1 MSANRVT
8 LTNSQRT
15 SILNHGQP
23 TTVQQMLAFLGLT
36 GYSHN
41 HIPRYVDLTQPL
53 RDIVAAAGN
62 RNLTAP
68 LKWSVAAE
76 EAFTATKQALAHA
89 ASLASPDYDKD
100 FHLDVSE
107 TGAVV
112 NAVLFQKKE
121 GTRNVLMYHSSR
133 LDSIERG
140 QTVCARYMAA
150 LTKAITK
157 TSHIIMCHPLKVNS
171 DHGIPAPHIT
181 FESKPINMAHRM
193 TSDTHAP
200 HDCEALLDGEIKLR
214 EDLQSKPLEQPDLT
228 LFTDGCCY
236 KGENGNVE
244 RRCGTFT

>member
-1 MSANRVT
+1 MISANSVT

-36 GYSHN
+36 GYSRN

-107 TGAVV
+107 TAAVV

-121 GTRNVLMYHSSR
+121 GSRNVLMYHSSR

-157 TSHIIMCHPLKVNS
+157 TSHIVMCHPLKVNS
-171 DHGIPAPHIT
+171 DHGITAFLNSKAFTFSPARKVKISQVLEQPHIT
-181 FESKPINMAHRM
+181 FESKPINMAHGM
-193 TSDTHAP
+193 TSDTRP
-200 HDCEALLDGEIKLR
+200 
-214 EDLQSKPLEQPDLT
+214 T
-228 LFTDGCCY
+228 
-236 KGENGNVE
+236 
-244 RRCGTFT
+244 